1 MGRDH
6 LSAGGWGAERPC
18 LNRQFVREMESLWA
32 ELMKLAAVVESS
44 LRASVQALCTGRE
57 ELIAHICREEEGI
70 DRSQLQIERDCL
82 RMLALHQPVASDLRR
97 VTVAMKISSDLERMG
112 DLASHIAKR
121 ARKLGR
127 RAEPVLI
134 SPQMEFLAMESLAQ
148 VRDALDALSRGDA
161 GLARQVMA
169 GDRQVDL
176 RRRLI
181 LKDLK
186 RSIRRSPEQITVWL
200 HLINTARNLE
210 RIADHATNIAEAVI
224 YLEEGEFVRRDPQPA
239 PAEVAG
245 PRIAETN

>member
-6 LSAGGWGAERPC
+6 LSTAGWGADRPC
-18 LNRQFVREMESLWA
+18 LNRQFVREMESLWS
-32 ELMKLAAVVESS
+32 ELMKLAAIVEAS
-44 LRASVQALCTGRE
+44 LRASVQALCSGNPSFIDEVRHE
-57 ELIAHICREEEGI
+57 EIVI

-121 ARKLGR
+121 ARKLSR
-127 RAEPVLI
+127 RTEPVPI
-134 SPQMEFLAMESLAQ
+134 SPQLEFLAMESLAQ
-148 VRDALDALSRGDA
+148 VRDSLDALARGDA
-161 GLARQVMA
+161 ELARQVIA

-176 RRRLI
+176 RRQLI

-186 RSIRRSPEQITVWL
+186 RSIRRNPDQLTVWL

-224 YLEEGEFVRRDPQPA
+224 YLEEGIFVRRVDT
-239 PAEVAG
+239 G
-245 PRIAETN
+245 PKSLANPSIAESA